1 MVASRIDPTLK
12 YSEIKTVNLN
22 DTKMESDL
30 YQVRFHSINVM
41 IAVGTSR
48 NTNKNIT
55 YFPIYLV
62 KKDDT
67 VIQVGVYEFLNTSL
81 PKHIDQNGQ
90 LIMTCNIMPLLYSF
104 ATPDMLNSVRKV
116 PDTITKPD
124 IIPPTM
130 TIKKTIVQIP
140 PFYSDIF
147 LSGAVS
153 HRALPEE
160 SRSDAILMRQ
170 KYHPSEK
177 DSWVNT
183 FMRNK
188 SYLVDESE
196 GNDKCFFTAIK
207 DAFSSIGY
215 QTSADKL
222 RHKLSINISKEIVM
236 KYTQMYEA
244 LSQLE
249 QKCKAYL
256 QQLQQRNIELK
267 QIIAKTIDRDTQIQ
281 IIREGENNLIL
292 FNKLKNEKRMV
303 DRYLHEYR
311 FMKGVKTLVDFQK
324 KIRTCSFWAETWAIA
339 EVERILNVK
348 FVILIR
354 DTYLQLDVNNVIQ
367 CGHSHKN
374 LFDPNYYIIL
384 ARNNADYQLV
394 SYKDRRMMNYHELP
408 FDIKQMI
415 TDKCIEYENTGFSK
429 IPQFMRQTN
438 DVPFMFGDGLYNE
451 DTVFVINENSANH
464 LPGHG
469 NGEQIPPQLISE
481 YSDLSAD
488 AKWRN
493 KLANEWIQPF
503 ELDGHHWGS
512 AEHYYQG
519 SKFKQK
525 NPVFYIQFAMD
536 SGLDIAKNIEMA
548 KSVGRKTG
556 KYKGVQYR
564 EPDVVRDPGFNREH
578 AMHTAL
584 MAKFT
589 QHPELKDLLLNTK
602 QAKIMIHRKGMPST
616 PATALMKVR
625 KHLTSSR

>member
-30 YQVRFHSINVM
+30 YQIRLHGMNVM
-41 IAVGTSR
+41 IAVGSPR

-81 PKHIDQNGQ
+81 PNHIDQNGQ
-90 LIMTCNIMPLLYSF
+90 LIMSCKIMALLYSF
-104 ATPDMLNSVRKV
+104 ATPDMLNMVRKV

-124 IIPPTM
+124 IIPPA
-130 TIKKTIVQIP
+130 INKKTIVQIP
-140 PFYSDIF
+140 PFYADIF

-160 SRSDAILMRQ
+160 CRSDAILMRQ

-183 FMRNK
+183 LMRNK
-188 SYLVDESE
+188 YYVVDESE

-249 QKCKAYL
+249 QKCKTYL
-256 QQLQQRNIELK
+256 QQLQQRNVELK

-324 KIRTCSFWAETWAIA
+324 KVRTCSFWAETWAIA

-367 CGHSHKN
+367 CGHSHKD
-374 LFDPNYYIIL
+374 LFDPSYYIIL

-438 DVPFMFGDGLYNE
+438 DVPFLFGDGLYNE
-451 DTVFVINENSANH
+451 DTIFVINENAANH

-493 KLANEWIQPF
+493 KLANEWMQPF

-556 KYKGVQYR
+556 KYQGVQYR
-564 EPDVVRDPGFNREH
+564 EPDVVRDTGFNREH
-578 AMHTAL
+578 AMYAAL

-602 QAKIMIHRKGMPST
+602 QAKIMIHRKGMATT

-625 KHLTSSR
+625 KHLNKVV